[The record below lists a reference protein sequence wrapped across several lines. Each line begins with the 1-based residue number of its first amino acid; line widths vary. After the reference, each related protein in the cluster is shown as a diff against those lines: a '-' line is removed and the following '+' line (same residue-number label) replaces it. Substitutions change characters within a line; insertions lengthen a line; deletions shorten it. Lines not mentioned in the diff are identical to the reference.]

1 MSRLLKKKKDG
12 RWAGVKSAAAEGVA
26 LRAQHVSHTHFC
38 YATLGQS
45 QQQQQQQQKHRHRQQ
60 PGGLRKRQWG
70 GAAGAT
76 SVDEAREGE

>member
-45 QQQQQQQQKHRHRQQ
+45 QQQQQQQKHRHRQQ

>member
-38 YATLGQS
+38 YASLGQS
-45 QQQQQQQQKHRHRQQ
+45 QQQQQQKHRHRRQR
-60 PGGLRKRQWG
+60 GGLRKRQWG

-76 SVDEAREGE
+76 SVGEAREGE